1 MSFSYAYH
9 SDTGTTR
16 SVNQDSLVIK
26 TARENGSV
34 ILMAAVCDGLGGLE
48 RGEAASR
55 RAVTMLSDWFDQEF
69 RKIAQNRIDRDILE
83 RRLKELVRNINTDIY
98 AENLSLDSSSGT
110 TLSMLLLTGS
120 EKILIHVGDSRIYEI
135 SDGCMHQLT
144 KDHSWVAMQVEQN
157 RMTPEEA
164 EKSPRQNI
172 LLQCVGSKPEL
183 DAPQINISGAVPNAS
198 YLICSDGFWHHMN
211 QEALLRLL
219 RNGNSDTFRMDAE
232 LGRLSEEVKLAG
244 ETDNITA
251 ILITESANGKEGK
264 K

>member
-16 SVNQDSLVIK
+16 AVNQDSLVIK
-26 TARENGSV
+26 TARESSAD

-69 RKIAQNRIDRDILE
+69 RKIARTRLDRDILE

-98 AENLSLDSSSGT
+98 AENYLLGSSSGT
-110 TLSMLLLTGS
+110 TLSMLLLTGR
-120 EKILIHVGDSRIYEI
+120 EKILLHVGDSRIYEI
-135 SDGCMHQLT
+135 ANGCMSQLT
-144 KDHSWVAMQVEQN
+144 KDHSWVALLVEQN

-183 DAPQINISGAVPNAS
+183 DAPQISISDAVPNAS

-211 QEALLRLL
+211 KETLIKLCQ
-219 RNGNSDTFRMDAE
+219 NGTADTFRMDAE
-232 LGRLSEEVKLAG
+232 LGRLSEEVKMAG

-251 ILITESANGKEGK
+251 ILITGAEKRKEG
-264 K
+264 